1 MKSKDGTD
9 ETEDT
14 DGEESDG
21 LTVWGLLWRLA
32 LFALIGGTIVCGI
45 AYGTAAPLSWGV
57 PHSEALMS
65 WMGENPRQ
73 AKGIGAF
80 LFVVVTYAFMQFH
93 DDNKW

>member
-1 MKSKDGTD
+1 MKSKD
-9 ETEDT
+9 TE
-14 DGEESDG
+14 EKKPDG

-32 LFALIGGTIVCGI
+32 LFVLVGAAIVCGI
-45 AYGTAAPLSWGV
+45 AYGTAAMLSWGV
-57 PHSEALMS
+57 PHIEALMS

>member
-45 AYGTAAPLSWGV
+45 AYGTAAMLSWGV
-57 PHSEALMS
+57 PHIEVLMS
-65 WMGENPRQ
+65 WMDENPKQ
-73 AKGIGAF
+73 ATGIVAF
-80 LFVVVTYAFMQFH
+80 LFVVVYASVQFY